1 MSIRYDWL
9 ISFFFDYRWQQ
20 QNRFEFSMFHCSTA
34 CVSFF
39 FFSLTA
45 WLLSSSST
53 CGWLDWALGL
63 TMCWTTTND
72 GWNVLSIRSSNK
84 FLLCYFSFGSTTVVM
99 APLSFSNSLVFKCC
113 SIIRLIFFFDF
124 HMSTTRSI
132 RLPCLTVWWEVFFFS
147 FDWAKHMVSYFSLL
161 LLVWTGLSGSSI
173 FVYFFFFSSS
183 RPSFFFQTICRVD
196 LIVTGVL
203 VLIAERWRLEHLL
216 LGMRLNVKRTK
227 HSMAAGMVCHWRHVW
242 YTTAIRVSARFDCY
256 TCEV

>member
-84 FLLCYFSFGSTTVVM
+84 FLLCYFSFWLHNCGDGSPFLFKQFGFQM
-99 APLSFSNSLVFKCC
+99 LFYYSPYIFFWFSYVNNTIDSPSLFDC
-113 SIIRLIFFFDF
+113 LMGGIFFFF
-124 HMSTTRSI
+124 
-132 RLPCLTVWWEVFFFS
+132 W
-147 FDWAKHMVSYFSLL
+147 
-161 LLVWTGLSGSSI
+161 LS
-173 FVYFFFFSSS
+173 
-183 RPSFFFQTICRVD
+183 
-196 LIVTGVL
+196 
-203 VLIAERWRLEHLL
+203 
-216 LGMRLNVKRTK
+216 
-227 HSMAAGMVCHWRHVW
+227 
-242 YTTAIRVSARFDCY
+242 
-256 TCEV
+256 